1 MKISVNSLC
10 PCGSLKK
17 YKKCCKIF
25 HDNIKKP
32 SNALELMK
40 SRFSAYAFEQSE
52 YIIKTTHKDN
62 PDFSTNISV
71 WREEIEMFSKNTNF
85 EKLEVLNFEESEFE
99 AFVTFKASLFQNNN
113 DISFI
118 EKSRFKKLDDI
129 WLYVDGEFYDKD
141 EKLLN

>member
-52 YIIKTTHKDN
+52 YIIKTTYKDN

-71 WREEIEMFSKNTNF
+71 WKEEIEMFSID
-85 EKLEVLNFEESEFE
+85 
-99 AFVTFKASLFQNNN
+99 TFLK
-113 DISFI
+113 SF
-118 EKSRFKKLDDI
+118 
-129 WLYVDGEFYDKD
+129 
-141 EKLLN
+141 